1 MYGNIEV
8 STSNISYFFNL
19 NVYSLIV
26 ADKKN
31 KKEFENVSFKFNRSA
46 RRTKNIDKEF
56 LKILFVSLH

>member
-1 MYGNIEV
+1 MCENTED
-8 STSNISYFFNL
+8 STCNISYFFYL
-19 NVYSLIV
+19 NVYSLIL

-46 RRTKNIDKEF
+46 RRTKNIDKKF